1 MDFANIL
8 KLFSPN
14 QRETL
19 ICFIVLLPCYFSLLL
34 LYIPSFAQY
43 ELLYQVILA
52 TAGTV
57 IMTFVSNIFISLSN
71 LAARTNV
78 YNPITILIT
87 NLSIIANILKEDNY
101 VFNKQSF
108 IDSVVLINGIVGL
121 GLVIVFVAHRVL
133 KKCEDEGD

>member
-34 LYIPSFAQY
+34 LYIPSFSQY

-52 TAGTV
+52 TAGTI
-57 IMTFVSNIFISLSN
+57 IMIFVSNIFISLSN

-108 IDSVVLINGIVGL
+108 IDSVVLINGFVGL
-121 GLVIVFVAHRVL
+121 GLVIVFVVHRVL
-133 KKCEDEGD
+133 KKCEDEGN